1 MYIDGVTSTPLSDGS
16 KMTLYADGMLLYR
29 HIETPQGYQKLQN
42 GINSI
47 VEWISVNHLHFKVSK
62 CKSMLISRKRNPLQH
77 PMLSLG
83 DQVLE
88 QVECFNIFRYATHL

>member
-77 PMLSLG
+77 PVFHFVVKYLNKRNAS
-83 DQVLE
+83 
-88 QVECFNIFRYATHL
+88 NI